1 LHPHP
6 FFVAR
11 KERFVKGKT
20 FYLTLIVLFV
30 IVTGLGCAALDSGLE
45 RPRVNIA
52 NVTPK
57 EIKPFEQVFDLELRI
72 QNRNDSELVI
82 NGLILDLEI
91 NDKPFATGI
100 SNQTLT
106 LSRLSSDVIHAQ
118 ATTSTWD
125 MLRQIVEAQRTGFA
139 RVKYRLRGKIFAGSP
154 NVKLPF
160 DETGEIE
167 IPFEG
172 PRQ

>member
-1 LHPHP
+1 
-6 FFVAR
+6 
-11 KERFVKGKT
+11 VKGKT
-20 FYLTLIVLFV
+20 LYLTLIVLFI
-30 IVTGLGCAALDSGLE
+30 IVTGLGCAALHSGLE

-52 NVTPK
+52 NVTLK

-106 LSRLSSDVIHAQ
+106 IRRLSSDLIHAQ

-125 MLRQIVEAQRTGFA
+125 MLRQIVEAQRIGLA
-139 RVKYRLRGKIFAGSP
+139 PVKYRLRGKIFTGPS

-167 IPFEG
+167 VPFER
-172 PRQ
+172 PKQ

>member
-1 LHPHP
+1 M
-6 FFVAR
+6 
-11 KERFVKGKT
+11 KGKT
-20 FYLTLIVLFV
+20 FYLTLIVFFV
-30 IVTGLGCAALDSGLE
+30 IVTGWGCAALYSGLE

-82 NGLILDLEI
+82 NGLVLDLEI

-106 LSRLSSDVIHAQ
+106 ISRLSSDVIHAQ

-125 MLRQIVEAQRTGFA
+125 MLRQIVEVQRTGFT
-139 RVKYRLRGKIFAGSP
+139 RVKYRLRGKIFAGTP

-167 IPFEG
+167 IPFER
-172 PRQ
+172 PKQ